1 MPIKTKSAT
10 IKKSKI
16 RFTTKVIRVFSMKN
30 EIAKKDFKV
39 AIFGSAR
46 VKKGDQI
53 YKQVYNLAK
62 AIGKHEID
70 LVTGGG
76 PGLMEAA
83 NYGHFNGD
91 KNNKAVN
98 IGLTIQLPWEN
109 EVNKYVELEEHFQH
123 FSKRLDNFM
132 ALSNVAVVTPGG
144 IGSCL
149 ELFYAWQLIQVKHI
163 QPIPIILIG
172 HMWAQLIKWI
182 REYPLKKGLISP
194 GDMQYIHVVKNNKEA
209 MKIILQTQIDFK
221 NKAKLK

>member
-1 MPIKTKSAT
+1 
-10 IKKSKI
+10 
-16 RFTTKVIRVFSMKN
+16 MKA
-30 EIAKKDFKV
+30 EIARNEFRV

-46 VKKGDQI
+46 VKKGDPI

-62 AIGKHEID
+62 EVGKYEID

-83 NYGHFNGD
+83 NNGHSHGD
-91 KNNKAVN
+91 KSNKATN

-132 ALSNVAVVTPGG
+132 ALSSAVVVTPGG

-149 ELFYAWQLIQVKHI
+149 ELFYAWQLVQVKHVK
-163 QPIPIILIG
+163 PIPIILIG
-172 HMWAQLIKWI
+172 KMWSELIKWVK
-182 REYPLKKGLISP
+182 RYPLKTGLISP
-194 GDMQYIHVVKNNKEA
+194 MDMNYIHVVRNNKEA
-209 MKIILQTQIDFK
+209 MEVILKTRESYEN
-221 NKAKLK
+221 NKKLK